1 MADAAVDSPANVPA
15 PFKKQPTFSSIPNV
29 ESLEG
34 ISNDDSDEYATMK
47 KLQRHIEYIQLQE
60 EYIKDEQ
67 RYPCSNM
74 PLPRYQANMLSLTGV
89 SSANWSEP
97 KRRLSEYRVSRSS
110 SANSWKP

>member
-1 MADAAVDSPANVPA
+1 MADAMVDNPANVPA
-15 PFKKQPTFSSIPNV
+15 PFKKQPTFNSIPNI

-67 RYPCSNM
+67 R
-74 PLPRYQANMLSLTGV
+74 SLY
-89 SSANWSEP
+89 SS
-97 KRRLSEYRVSRSS
+97 
-110 SANSWKP
+110 